1 MNLLGL
7 SGSEI
12 VDSVRNFVVNLF
24 VSLAQQWFW
33 PAIFV
38 GLMLLAVIV
47 MISLVKGS
55 YENKLLKSINKLNKY
70 FLAKPF
76 ITEENLVEFNL
87 KMKKV
92 PRTLRNSWQ
101 IYMLNR
107 EDSPTKYINTNTCV
121 DKPLRSSSIEK
132 HLGNFGIFTMLIAVL
147 SFSVGLAY
155 SYKAGIAVV
164 EENLRLLI
172 AVLCPLAVVI
182 IYAIY
187 VLFARLRKN
196 EIYSLLFE
204 NFPVFERN
212 LEKAVTTLPAY
223 VDYEILF
230 TKQEIKEGIPI
241 LQQYLEKRAL
251 VEQKELEK
259 ARENSVACE
268 EYDFGDLGID
278 GSLVLERAMKESETF
293 IKVRKRLQDESDAI
307 EAEKENYKKNFETT
321 SKDLQRKLQAS
332 RENLDSLRSQ
342 QEASTN
348 RIESNYIRKQQ
359 SDEIKKQQQLEK
371 DLEEATA
378 KFNNEQEALEGEIKK
393 REAEIEEKKNF
404 VQQAMLLEF
413 KHYANTLYKALT
425 QKAAE
430 VGNEKLLSLAQ
441 ENSDLKALLTD
452 LQGVGGMTNE
462 QLDPNANLIHGEEI
476 TTDELYP
483 LNQNNIE
490 EISQNEENALVGNVG
505 GNFAEQYSQPQEVNY
520 SEQPQGAGVE
530 QNNFDTSSQAEGY
543 APIVEQ
549 QYEQQPYEAPIEQQS
564 YEQQPYEQS
573 TWQEENPTTE
583 GEQQLEDQQ
592 HWTQDAEATPSTEQ
606 PKEQEN
612 IEDKAKEDNVDGADF
627 FRKDDDDDDNDDGD
641 GSNEATADDL
651 QQIQK
656 QIEEENNRLK
666 REREQLE
673 QELNNTIS
681 KMDSQAPAGQFN
693 GYNGYNYPQYP
704 QGYPQGYPQ
713 YPQGFPQGYPQ
724 GYGQP
729 YVAPQPQPQPQQ
741 QPQPIVIQMAQPT
754 AQPAPQVEPQP
765 PQSNVPEEQPDV
777 EEVEEIEE
785 EEPSTRPVRKERKQ
799 SVRGRS
805 SATRGKKTTAR
816 KSNSEIDAL
825 NAEMQKLLNSN
836 K

>member
-12 VDSVRNFVVNLF
+12 VDTVRNFVVNLF

-38 GLMLLAVIV
+38 GLMLLAVLV

-87 KMKKV
+87 KMKRV
-92 PRTLRNSWQ
+92 PKTLRNSWQ

-107 EDSPTKYINTNTCV
+107 EDGPTKYINTSTCV

-132 HLGNFGIFTMLIAVL
+132 HLGNFSIFTILMVVL

-164 EENLRLLI
+164 EENLRLLV
-172 AVLCPLAVVI
+172 AVLCPLAVVA
-182 IYAIY
+182 IYSIY

-371 DLEEATA
+371 DLEEATT

-462 QLDPNANLIHGEEI
+462 QLDPSTNLIHGEEI

-490 EISQNEENALVGNVG
+490 EISQSEENAMDANSDNAG
-505 GNFAEQYSQPQEVNY
+505 QYAQPQEVNY
-520 SEQPQGAGVE
+520 ANQPQPVNTE
-530 QNNFDTSSQAEGY
+530 QNNFETSNQAEGY
-543 APIVEQ
+543 APAEQQ
-549 QYEQQPYEAPIEQQS
+549 QYEQQAYEDANAQQP
-564 YEQQPYEQS
+564 YEQQPYEQQP
-573 TWQEENPTTE
+573 WQEENPTTDNV
-583 GEQQLEDQQ
+583 QQPEDQQ
-592 HWTQDAEATPSTEQ
+592 YWAQDTENASNVEQ
-606 PKEQEN
+606 SKEQEE
-612 IEDKAKEDNVDGADF
+612 IEDKNKEENIDGADF
-627 FRKDDDDDDNDDGD
+627 FKKDDDDDNDDGD
-641 GSNEATADDL
+641 GSNEASADDL
-651 QQIQK
+651 QLIQK

-704 QGYPQGYPQ
+704 QGYPQGYPP
-713 YPQGFPQGYPQ
+713 YPQGYPQ

-729 YVAPQPQPQPQQ
+729 YVAPQPQPQQ

-754 AQPAPQVEPQP
+754 AQPAPQVEAQP
-765 PQSNVPEEQPDV
+765 VQNDVVEEQPAV
-777 EEVEEIEE
+777 EEADEVEEEK
-785 EEPSTRPVRKERKQ
+785 SARPARKERKQ
-799 SVRGRS
+799 SVRGRT
-805 SATRGKKTTAR
+805 SATRGKKTTTR
-816 KSNSEIDAL
+816 KNNSEIDAL

>member
-12 VDSVRNFVVNLF
+12 VDTVRNFVVNLF

-38 GLMLLAVIV
+38 GLMLLAVLV

-87 KMKKV
+87 KMKRV
-92 PRTLRNSWQ
+92 PKTLRNSWQ

-107 EDSPTKYINTNTCV
+107 EDGPTKYINTSTCV

-132 HLGNFGIFTMLIAVL
+132 HLGNFSIFTILMVVL

-164 EENLRLLI
+164 EENLRLLV
-172 AVLCPLAVVI
+172 AVLCPLAVVA
-182 IYAIY
+182 IYSIY

-371 DLEEATA
+371 DLEEATT

-462 QLDPNANLIHGEEI
+462 QLDPSTNLIHGEEI

-490 EISQNEENALVGNVG
+490 EISQSEENAMDGNSDNAG
-505 GNFAEQYSQPQEVNY
+505 QYAQPQEVNY
-520 SEQPQGAGVE
+520 ADQPQPVNTE
-530 QNNFDTSSQAEGY
+530 QNNFETSNQVEGY
-543 APIVEQ
+543 APADQQ
-549 QYEQQPYEAPIEQQS
+549 QYEQQSYEDTNAQQP
-564 YEQQPYEQS
+564 YEQQPYEQQP
-573 TWQEENPTTE
+573 WQEENPTTDNV
-583 GEQQLEDQQ
+583 QQPEDQQ
-592 HWTQDAEATPSTEQ
+592 YWAQDTENASNVEQ
-606 PKEQEN
+606 SKEQEK
-612 IEDKAKEDNVDGADF
+612 IEDKSKEENIDGTDF
-627 FRKDDDDDDNDDGD
+627 FKKDGDDDNDDGD

-651 QQIQK
+651 QLIQK

-713 YPQGFPQGYPQ
+713 YPQGYPQ

-729 YVAPQPQPQPQQ
+729 YVAPQPQPQQ

-765 PQSNVPEEQPDV
+765 PQSDVPEDQPDV

-785 EEPSTRPVRKERKQ
+785 EEPSTRPARKERKQ
-799 SVRGRS
+799 SVRGRT
-805 SATRGKKTTAR
+805 SATRGKKTTTR
-816 KSNSEIDAL
+816 KNNSEIDAL

>member
-24 VSLAQQWFW
+24 VTLAQQWFW

-38 GLMLLAVIV
+38 GLMLLAVVV
-47 MISLVKGS
+47 MAALIRGS

-87 KMKKV
+87 KMKRV
-92 PRTLRNSWQ
+92 PKTLRNSWQ
-101 IYMLNR
+101 IFMLNR
-107 EDSPTKYINTNTCV
+107 EDGPTKYINTNTCV

-132 HLGNFGIFTMLIAVL
+132 HLGNFSIFTTLIAVL
-147 SFSVGLAY
+147 ALSVGLAY
-155 SYKAGIAVV
+155 SYKAGIGAV
-164 EENLRLLI
+164 EENMRLLVAI
-172 AVLCPLAVVI
+172 LCPLAVVI
-182 IYAIY
+182 IYSIY

-251 VEQKELEK
+251 VEQEQLEK
-259 ARENSVACE
+259 ARESSVACE

-321 SKDLQRKLQAS
+321 SKDMQRKLQAS
-332 RENLDSLRSQ
+332 RENLDSLRAQ

-359 SDEIKKQQQLEK
+359 GDEIKKQQQLEK
-371 DLEEATA
+371 DLEEATT
-378 KFNNEQEALEGEIKK
+378 KFNNEQEALDGEIKK

-425 QKAAE
+425 EKAAE
-430 VGNEKLLSLAQ
+430 VGNEKLLALAQ

-462 QLDPNANLIHGEEI
+462 QLDPNANLIKGNEI
-476 TTDELYP
+476 TTDELYSMKQ
-483 LNQNNIE
+483 QNPE
-490 EISQNEENALVGNVG
+490 EITSTEENSIDTGSNMS
-505 GNFAEQYSQPQEVNY
+505 EQYVEPQNMQYVETPQEVAPQTEQYVEQPQENVSEVAEPVEQQEQTPVESDVPTQQEPEQNVEQAPQEEMP
-520 SEQPQGAGVE
+520 EQPQENSSNENESNENTPVE
-530 QNNFDTSSQAEGY
+530 NNSSEESVNAE
-543 APIVEQ
+543 
-549 QYEQQPYEAPIEQQS
+549 
-564 YEQQPYEQS
+564 
-573 TWQEENPTTE
+573 
-583 GEQQLEDQQ
+583 
-592 HWTQDAEATPSTEQ
+592 
-606 PKEQEN
+606 
-612 IEDKAKEDNVDGADF
+612 DF
-627 FRKDDDDDDNDDGD
+627 FKKEDDNDNDDDGNI
-641 GSNEATADDL
+641 STEATADDL

-681 KMDSQAPAGQFN
+681 KMDAQTPAGQY
-693 GYNGYNYPQYP
+693 GYNGYNYNQYP
-704 QGYPQGYPQ
+704 QGYPQGYA
-713 YPQGFPQGYPQ
+713 
-724 GYGQP
+724 QP
-729 YVAPQPQPQPQQ
+729 YVAPQPQPQP
-741 QPQPIVIQMAQPT
+741 IVIQMTQPAT
-754 AQPAPQVEPQP
+754 QPAPQVEQK
-765 PQSNVPEEQPDV
+765 V
-777 EEVEEIEE
+777 EEPKVVPQEDEKKENEDDIQL
-785 EEPSTRPVRKERKQ
+785 RPARKERKQ
-799 SVRGRS
+799 SVRNRGK
-805 SATRGKKTTAR
+805 SARGKKTVSR
-816 KSNSEIDAL
+816 KQNSEIDEL

>member
-24 VSLAQQWFW
+24 VTLAQQWFW

-47 MISLVKGS
+47 MVALIKGS

-87 KMKKV
+87 KMKRV
-92 PRTLRNSWQ
+92 PKTLRNSWQ

-107 EDSPTKYINTNTCV
+107 EDGPTKYINTNTCV

-132 HLGNFGIFTMLIAVL
+132 HLGNFSIFTTLIAVL
-147 SFSVGLAY
+147 ALSVGLAY
-155 SYKAGIAVV
+155 SYKAGIEVV
-164 EENLRLLI
+164 EENMRLLV
-172 AVLCPLAVVI
+172 AVLCPLAVVV
-182 IYAIY
+182 IYSIY

-251 VEQKELEK
+251 VEQEQLEK
-259 ARENSVACE
+259 ARESSVACE

-321 SKDLQRKLQAS
+321 SKDMQRKLQAS
-332 RENLDSLRSQ
+332 RENLDSLRAQ

-359 SDEIKKQQQLEK
+359 GDEIKKQQQLEK
-371 DLEEATA
+371 DLEEATT
-378 KFNNEQEALEGEIKK
+378 KFNNEQEALDGEIKK

-425 QKAAE
+425 EKAAE
-430 VGNEKLLSLAQ
+430 VGNEKLLALAQ

-462 QLDPNANLIHGEEI
+462 QLDPNANLIKGNEI
-476 TTDELYP
+476 TTDELYSMKQ
-483 LNQNNIE
+483 QNPE
-490 EISQNEENALVGNVG
+490 EITSTEENAIDTDSNMS
-505 GNFAEQYSQPQEVNY
+505 EQYAEPQDTQYAEEPKQAEY
-520 SEQPQGAGVE
+520 QTEQP
-530 QNNFDTSSQAEGY
+530 
-543 APIVEQ
+543 VEQ
-549 QYEQQPYEAPIEQQS
+549 QQEYANDVTGAEQKTAQEPVQDEENNPEK
-564 YEQQPYEQS
+564 EDEQS
-573 TWQEENPTTE
+573 TPQEESV
-583 GEQQLEDQQ
+583 EQQESTSNKNDLTEKDLGEDI
-592 HWTQDAEATPSTEQ
+592 PSADENVNGEDFLK
-606 PKEQEN
+606 KE
-612 IEDKAKEDNVDGADF
+612 
-627 FRKDDDDDDNDDGD
+627 DDDNDDND
-641 GSNEATADDL
+641 GNISNEATADDL

-681 KMDSQAPAGQFN
+681 KMDAQTPAGQY
-693 GYNGYNYPQYP
+693 GYNGYNYNQYP
-704 QGYPQGYPQ
+704 QGYPQGYS
-713 YPQGFPQGYPQ
+713 
-724 GYGQP
+724 QP
-729 YVAPQPQPQPQQ
+729 YVAPQPQPQP
-741 QPQPIVIQMAQPT
+741 IVIQMTQPA
-754 AQPAPQVEPQP
+754 AQPAPQA
-765 PQSNVPEEQPDV
+765 EQKV
-777 EEVEEIEE
+777 EESKVAPAEPEVVKEENDEDDIQL
-785 EEPSTRPVRKERKQ
+785 RPARKERKQ
-799 SVRGRS
+799 SVRNRS
-805 SATRGKKTTAR
+805 KSSRSKKSVSR
-816 KSNSEIDAL
+816 KQNSEIDEL

>member
-12 VDSVRNFVVNLF
+12 VDTVRNFVVNLF

-38 GLMLLAVIV
+38 GLMLLAVLV

-87 KMKKV
+87 KMKRV
-92 PRTLRNSWQ
+92 PKTLRNSWQ

-107 EDSPTKYINTNTCV
+107 EDGPTKYINTSTCV

-132 HLGNFGIFTMLIAVL
+132 HLGNFSIFTILMVVL

-164 EENLRLLI
+164 EENLRLLV
-172 AVLCPLAVVI
+172 AVLCPLAVVA
-182 IYAIY
+182 IYSIY

-371 DLEEATA
+371 DLEEATT

-462 QLDPNANLIHGEEI
+462 QLDPSTNLIHGEEI
-476 TTDELYP
+476 TTDEL
-483 LNQNNIE
+483 
-490 EISQNEENALVGNVG
+490 
-505 GNFAEQYSQPQEVNY
+505 
-520 SEQPQGAGVE
+520 
-530 QNNFDTSSQAEGY
+530 
-543 APIVEQ
+543 
-549 QYEQQPYEAPIEQQS
+549 
-564 YEQQPYEQS
+564 
-573 TWQEENPTTE
+573 
-583 GEQQLEDQQ
+583 
-592 HWTQDAEATPSTEQ
+592 
-606 PKEQEN
+606 
-612 IEDKAKEDNVDGADF
+612 
-627 FRKDDDDDDNDDGD
+627 
-641 GSNEATADDL
+641 
-651 QQIQK
+651 
-656 QIEEENNRLK
+656 
-666 REREQLE
+666 
-673 QELNNTIS
+673 
-681 KMDSQAPAGQFN
+681 
-693 GYNGYNYPQYP
+693 
-704 QGYPQGYPQ
+704 
-713 YPQGFPQGYPQ
+713 
-724 GYGQP
+724 
-729 YVAPQPQPQPQQ
+729 
-741 QPQPIVIQMAQPT
+741 
-754 AQPAPQVEPQP
+754 
-765 PQSNVPEEQPDV
+765 
-777 EEVEEIEE
+777 
-785 EEPSTRPVRKERKQ
+785 
-799 SVRGRS
+799 
-805 SATRGKKTTAR
+805 
-816 KSNSEIDAL
+816 
-825 NAEMQKLLNSN
+825 
-836 K
+836 

>member
-12 VDSVRNFVVNLF
+12 VDTVRNFVVNLF

-38 GLMLLAVIV
+38 GLMLLAVLV

-87 KMKKV
+87 KMKRV
-92 PRTLRNSWQ
+92 PKTLRNSWQ

-107 EDSPTKYINTNTCV
+107 EDGPTKYINTSTCV

-132 HLGNFGIFTMLIAVL
+132 HLGNFSIFTILMVVL

-164 EENLRLLI
+164 EENLRLLV
-172 AVLCPLAVVI
+172 AVLCPLAVVA
-182 IYAIY
+182 IYSIY

-371 DLEEATA
+371 DLEEATT

-393 REAEIEEKKNF
+393 RQAEIEEKKNF

-462 QLDPNANLIHGEEI
+462 QLDPSTNLIHGEEI

-490 EISQNEENALVGNVG
+490 EISQSEENAMDGNSANAG
-505 GNFAEQYSQPQEVNY
+505 QYAQPQEVNY
-520 SEQPQGAGVE
+520 ADQPQPVNTE
-530 QNNFDTSSQAEGY
+530 QNNFESSNQAEGY
-543 APIVEQ
+543 APADQQ
-549 QYEQQPYEAPIEQQS
+549 QYEQQAYEDANAQQP
-564 YEQQPYEQS
+564 YEQQPYEQQP
-573 TWQEENPTTE
+573 WQEENPTTDNV
-583 GEQQLEDQQ
+583 QQPEDQQ
-592 HWTQDAEATPSTEQ
+592 YWAQDTENASNVEQ
-606 PKEQEN
+606 SKEQEK
-612 IEDKAKEDNVDGADF
+612 IEDKGKEENIDGADF
-627 FRKDDDDDDNDDGD
+627 FKKDDDDDNDDGD

-651 QQIQK
+651 QLIQK

-704 QGYPQGYPQ
+704 QGYPQGYPP
-713 YPQGFPQGYPQ
+713 YPQGYPQ

-729 YVAPQPQPQPQQ
+729 YVAPQPQPQQ

-765 PQSNVPEEQPDV
+765 PQSNVPEEHPDV

-785 EEPSTRPVRKERKQ
+785 EEPSTRPARKERKQ
-799 SVRGRS
+799 SVRGRT
-805 SATRGKKTTAR
+805 SATRGKKTTTR
-816 KSNSEIDAL
+816 KNNSEIDAL

>member
-12 VDSVRNFVVNLF
+12 VDTVRNFVVNLF

-38 GLMLLAVIV
+38 GLMLLAVLV

-87 KMKKV
+87 KMKRV
-92 PRTLRNSWQ
+92 PKTLRNSWQ

-107 EDSPTKYINTNTCV
+107 EDGPTKYINTSTCV

-132 HLGNFGIFTMLIAVL
+132 HLGNFSIFTILMVVL

-164 EENLRLLI
+164 EENLRLLV
-172 AVLCPLAVVI
+172 AVLCPLAVVA
-182 IYAIY
+182 IYSIY

-371 DLEEATA
+371 DLEEATT

-462 QLDPNANLIHGEEI
+462 QLDPSTNLIHGEEI

-490 EISQNEENALVGNVG
+490 EISQSEENAMDGNSDNAG
-505 GNFAEQYSQPQEVNY
+505 QYAQPQEVNY
-520 SEQPQGAGVE
+520 ADQPQPVNTE
-530 QNNFDTSSQAEGY
+530 QNNFETSNQVEGY
-543 APIVEQ
+543 APADQQ
-549 QYEQQPYEAPIEQQS
+549 QYEQQSYEDTNAQQP
-564 YEQQPYEQS
+564 YEQQPYEQQP
-573 TWQEENPTTE
+573 WQEENPTTDNV
-583 GEQQLEDQQ
+583 QQPEDQQ
-592 HWTQDAEATPSTEQ
+592 YWAQDTENASNVEQ
-606 PKEQEN
+606 SKEQEK
-612 IEDKAKEDNVDGADF
+612 IEDKSKEENIDGTDF
-627 FRKDDDDDDNDDGD
+627 FKKDGDDDNDDGD

-651 QQIQK
+651 QLIQK

-713 YPQGFPQGYPQ
+713 YPQGYPQ

-729 YVAPQPQPQPQQ
+729 YVAPQPQPQQ

-765 PQSNVPEEQPDV
+765 PQSNVPEEQPYV

-785 EEPSTRPVRKERKQ
+785 EEPSTRPARKERKQ
-799 SVRGRS
+799 SVRGRT
-805 SATRGKKTTAR
+805 SATRGKKTTTR
-816 KSNSEIDAL
+816 KNNSEIDAL

>member
-12 VDSVRNFVVNLF
+12 VDTVRNFVVNLF

-38 GLMLLAVIV
+38 GLMLLAVLV

-87 KMKKV
+87 KMKRV
-92 PRTLRNSWQ
+92 PKTLRNSWQ

-107 EDSPTKYINTNTCV
+107 EDGPTKYINTSTCV

-132 HLGNFGIFTMLIAVL
+132 HLGNFSIFTILMVVL

-164 EENLRLLI
+164 EENLRLLV
-172 AVLCPLAVVI
+172 AVLCPLAVVA
-182 IYAIY
+182 IYSIY

-371 DLEEATA
+371 DLEEATT

-462 QLDPNANLIHGEEI
+462 QLDPRTNLIHGEEI

-490 EISQNEENALVGNVG
+490 EISQSEENAMDGNSDNAG
-505 GNFAEQYSQPQEVNY
+505 QYAQPQEVNY
-520 SEQPQGAGVE
+520 ADQSQPVNTE
-530 QNNFDTSSQAEGY
+530 QNNFESSNQAEGY
-543 APIVEQ
+543 APAEQQ
-549 QYEQQPYEAPIEQQS
+549 QYEQQAYEDANAQQP
-564 YEQQPYEQS
+564 YEQQPYEQQPYEQQP
-573 TWQEENPTTE
+573 WQEENPTTDNV
-583 GEQQLEDQQ
+583 QQPEDQQ
-592 HWTQDAEATPSTEQ
+592 YWAQDSENASNVEQ
-606 PKEQEN
+606 SKEQEE
-612 IEDKAKEDNVDGADF
+612 IEDKGKEENIDGADF
-627 FRKDDDDDDNDDGD
+627 LKKDDDDANDDGD
-641 GSNEATADDL
+641 GSNEASADDL
-651 QQIQK
+651 QLIQK

-704 QGYPQGYPQ
+704 QGYPQGYPP
-713 YPQGFPQGYPQ
+713 YPQGYPQ

-729 YVAPQPQPQPQQ
+729 YVAPQPQPQQ

-765 PQSNVPEEQPDV
+765 PQSDVPEDQPDV
-777 EEVEEIEE
+777 EEVEEIEK
-785 EEPSTRPVRKERKQ
+785 EEPSTRPARKERKQ
-799 SVRGRS
+799 SVRGRT
-805 SATRGKKTTAR
+805 SATRGKKTTTR
-816 KSNSEIDAL
+816 KNNSEIDAL

>member
-24 VSLAQQWFW
+24 VTLAQQWFW

-38 GLMLLAVIV
+38 GLMLLAVVV
-47 MISLVKGS
+47 MAALIRGS

-87 KMKKV
+87 KMKRV
-92 PRTLRNSWQ
+92 PKTLRNSWQ
-101 IYMLNR
+101 IFMLNR
-107 EDSPTKYINTNTCV
+107 EDGPTKYINTNTCV

-132 HLGNFGIFTMLIAVL
+132 HLGNFSIFTTLIAVL
-147 SFSVGLAY
+147 ALSVGLAY
-155 SYKAGIAVV
+155 SYKAGIGVV
-164 EENLRLLI
+164 EENMRLLVAI
-172 AVLCPLAVVI
+172 LCPLAVVI
-182 IYAIY
+182 IYSIY

-251 VEQKELEK
+251 VEQEQLEK
-259 ARENSVACE
+259 ARESSVACE

-321 SKDLQRKLQAS
+321 SKDMQRKLQAS
-332 RENLDSLRSQ
+332 RENLDSLRAQ

-359 SDEIKKQQQLEK
+359 GDEIKKQQQLEK
-371 DLEEATA
+371 DLEEATT
-378 KFNNEQEALEGEIKK
+378 KFNNEQEALDGEIKK

-425 QKAAE
+425 EKAAE
-430 VGNEKLLSLAQ
+430 VGNEKLLALAQ

-462 QLDPNANLIHGEEI
+462 QLDPNANLIKGNEI
-476 TTDELYP
+476 TTDELYSMKQ
-483 LNQNNIE
+483 QNPE
-490 EISQNEENALVGNVG
+490 EITSTEENSIDTGSNMS
-505 GNFAEQYSQPQEVNY
+505 EQYVEPQNMQYVETPQEVTPQTEQYVEQQQENVSEVAEPVEQQEQTPVESDVPTQQEPEQNVEQAPQEEMPEQPQENSSNENESNENTPVENNSSEESVN
-520 SEQPQGAGVE
+520 
-530 QNNFDTSSQAEGY
+530 AE
-543 APIVEQ
+543 
-549 QYEQQPYEAPIEQQS
+549 
-564 YEQQPYEQS
+564 
-573 TWQEENPTTE
+573 
-583 GEQQLEDQQ
+583 
-592 HWTQDAEATPSTEQ
+592 
-606 PKEQEN
+606 
-612 IEDKAKEDNVDGADF
+612 DF
-627 FRKDDDDDDNDDGD
+627 FKKEDDNDNDDDGNI
-641 GSNEATADDL
+641 STEATADDL

-681 KMDSQAPAGQFN
+681 KMDAQTPAGQY
-693 GYNGYNYPQYP
+693 GYNGYNYNQYP
-704 QGYPQGYPQ
+704 QGYPQGYA
-713 YPQGFPQGYPQ
+713 
-724 GYGQP
+724 QP
-729 YVAPQPQPQPQQ
+729 YVAPQPQPQP
-741 QPQPIVIQMAQPT
+741 IVIQMTQPAT
-754 AQPAPQVEPQP
+754 QPAPQVEQK
-765 PQSNVPEEQPDV
+765 V
-777 EEVEEIEE
+777 EEPKVVPQEDEKKENEDDIQL
-785 EEPSTRPVRKERKQ
+785 RPARKERKQ
-799 SVRGRS
+799 SVRNRGK
-805 SATRGKKTTAR
+805 SARGKKTVSR
-816 KSNSEIDAL
+816 KQNSEIDEL

>member
-12 VDSVRNFVVNLF
+12 VDSVRNFIVNLF
-24 VSLAQQWFW
+24 VTLAQQWFW

-38 GLMLLAVIV
+38 GLMLLAVVV
-47 MISLVKGS
+47 MTALIRGS

-87 KMKKV
+87 KMKRV
-92 PRTLRNSWQ
+92 PKTLRNSWQ
-101 IYMLNR
+101 IFMLNR
-107 EDSPTKYINTNTCV
+107 EDGPTKYINTNTCV

-132 HLGNFGIFTMLIAVL
+132 HLGNFSIFTTLIAVL
-147 SFSVGLAY
+147 ALSVGLAY
-155 SYKAGIAVV
+155 SYKAGIGVV
-164 EENLRLLI
+164 EENMRLLVAI
-172 AVLCPLAVVI
+172 LCPLAVVI
-182 IYAIY
+182 IYSIY

-251 VEQKELEK
+251 VEQEQLEK
-259 ARENSVACE
+259 ARESSVACE

-321 SKDLQRKLQAS
+321 SKDMQRKLQAS
-332 RENLDSLRSQ
+332 RENLDSLRAQ

-359 SDEIKKQQQLEK
+359 GDEIKKQQQLEK
-371 DLEEATA
+371 DLEEATT
-378 KFNNEQEALEGEIKK
+378 KFNNEQEALDGEIKK

-425 QKAAE
+425 EKAAE
-430 VGNEKLLSLAQ
+430 VGNEKLLALAQ

-462 QLDPNANLIHGEEI
+462 QLDPNANLIKGNEI
-476 TTDELYP
+476 TTDELYSMKQ
-483 LNQNNIE
+483 QNPE
-490 EISQNEENALVGNVG
+490 EITSTEENSIDTGSNMS
-505 GNFAEQYSQPQEVNY
+505 EQYVEPQNMQYVETPQEVTPQTEQYVEQQQENVSEVAEPVEQQEQTPVESDVPTQQEPEQNVEQAPQEEMPEQPQENSSNENESNENTPVENNSSEESVN
-520 SEQPQGAGVE
+520 
-530 QNNFDTSSQAEGY
+530 AE
-543 APIVEQ
+543 
-549 QYEQQPYEAPIEQQS
+549 
-564 YEQQPYEQS
+564 
-573 TWQEENPTTE
+573 
-583 GEQQLEDQQ
+583 
-592 HWTQDAEATPSTEQ
+592 
-606 PKEQEN
+606 
-612 IEDKAKEDNVDGADF
+612 DF
-627 FRKDDDDDDNDDGD
+627 FKKEDDNDNDDDGNI
-641 GSNEATADDL
+641 STEATADDL

-681 KMDSQAPAGQFN
+681 KMDAQTPAGQY
-693 GYNGYNYPQYP
+693 GYNGYNYNQYP
-704 QGYPQGYPQ
+704 QGYPQGYA
-713 YPQGFPQGYPQ
+713 
-724 GYGQP
+724 QP
-729 YVAPQPQPQPQQ
+729 YVAPQPQPQP
-741 QPQPIVIQMAQPT
+741 IVIQMTQPAT
-754 AQPAPQVEPQP
+754 QPAPQVEQK
-765 PQSNVPEEQPDV
+765 V
-777 EEVEEIEE
+777 EESKVVPQEVEKEE
-785 EEPSTRPVRKERKQ
+785 NEDDIQLRPARKERKQ
-799 SVRGRS
+799 SVRNRGK
-805 SATRGKKTTAR
+805 SARGKKTVS
-816 KSNSEIDAL
+816 KKQNSEIDEL

>member
-24 VSLAQQWFW
+24 VTLAQQWFW

-47 MISLVKGS
+47 MVALIRGS

-87 KMKKV
+87 KMKRV
-92 PRTLRNSWQ
+92 PKTLRNSWQ

-107 EDSPTKYINTNTCV
+107 EDGPTKYINTNTCV

-132 HLGNFGIFTMLIAVL
+132 HLGNFSIFTTLIAVL
-147 SFSVGLAY
+147 ALSVGLAY
-155 SYKAGIAVV
+155 SYKAGIEVV
-164 EENLRLLI
+164 EENMRLLV
-172 AVLCPLAVVI
+172 AVLCPLAVVV
-182 IYAIY
+182 IYSIY

-251 VEQKELEK
+251 VEQEQLEK
-259 ARENSVACE
+259 ARESSVACE

-321 SKDLQRKLQAS
+321 SKDMQRKLQAS
-332 RENLDSLRSQ
+332 RENLDSLRAQ

-359 SDEIKKQQQLEK
+359 GDEIKKQQQLEK
-371 DLEEATA
+371 DLEEATT

-425 QKAAE
+425 EKAAE
-430 VGNEKLLSLAQ
+430 VGNEKLLALAQ

-462 QLDPNANLIHGEEI
+462 QLDPNANLIKGNEI
-476 TTDELYP
+476 TTDELYSMKQ
-483 LNQNNIE
+483 QNPE
-490 EISQNEENALVGNVG
+490 EITPTEENSIDAGSNVSEQHVEPQ
-505 GNFAEQYSQPQEVNY
+505 NMQYAEEPKQAENQTEQPVEQQQEYATEVTEPAEQSVAQQEPAQYEESAPTN
-520 SEQPQGAGVE
+520 EQVE
-530 QNNFDTSSQAEGY
+530 QN
-543 APIVEQ
+543 VEQ
-549 QYEQQPYEAPIEQQS
+549 PVQ
-564 YEQQPYEQS
+564 
-573 TWQEENPTTE
+573 QEESVPQEAAPADISNETAPVAE
-583 GEQQLEDQQ
+583 ESVNGEDFF
-592 HWTQDAEATPSTEQ
+592 
-606 PKEQEN
+606 K
-612 IEDKAKEDNVDGADF
+612 KEDD
-627 FRKDDDDDDNDDGD
+627 KDDDDDGNI
-641 GSNEATADDL
+641 STEATADDL

-681 KMDSQAPAGQFN
+681 KMDAQTPAGQY
-693 GYNGYNYPQYP
+693 GYNGYNCNQYP
-704 QGYPQGYPQ
+704 QGYPQGYA
-713 YPQGFPQGYPQ
+713 
-724 GYGQP
+724 QP
-729 YVAPQPQPQPQQ
+729 YVAPQPQPQP
-741 QPQPIVIQMAQPT
+741 IVIQMTQPA
-754 AQPAPQVEPQP
+754 AQPAPQA
-765 PQSNVPEEQPDV
+765 EQKV
-777 EEVEEIEE
+777 EEPKVAPAEPEVVKEENDEDDIQL
-785 EEPSTRPVRKERKQ
+785 RPARKERKQ
-799 SVRGRS
+799 SVRNRGKS
-805 SATRGKKTTAR
+805 VRGKKTVSR
-816 KSNSEIDAL
+816 KQNSEIDEL

>member
-1 MNLLGL
+1 MLGL
-7 SGSEI
+7 GGSEI

-24 VSLAQQWFW
+24 VTLAQQWFW
-33 PAIFV
+33 AAIFV
-38 GLMLLAVIV
+38 GLMLAAVVV
-47 MISLVKGS
+47 MVALIRAS

-92 PRTLRNSWQ
+92 PKTLRNSWQ

-107 EDSPTKYINTNTCV
+107 EDGPTKYINTNTCV

-132 HLGNFGIFTMLIAVL
+132 HIGNFSIFTTLVAVL
-147 SFSVGLAY
+147 ALAVGLAY
-155 SYKAGIAVV
+155 SYKAGIDVV
-164 EENLRLLI
+164 EENVRLLV
-172 AVLCPLAVVI
+172 ALLCPLAVVV
-182 IYAIY
+182 IYSIY
-187 VLFARLRKN
+187 VLFARLRRN

-251 VEQKELEK
+251 VEQEELEK
-259 ARENSVACE
+259 ARESSVACE

-321 SKDLQRKLQAS
+321 SKDMQRKLQAS
-332 RENLDSLRSQ
+332 RENLDSLRAQ

-359 SDEIKKQQQLEK
+359 GDEIKKQQQLEK

-425 QKAAE
+425 EKAAE
-430 VGNEKLLSLAQ
+430 VGNEKLLALAQ

-462 QLDPNANLIHGEEI
+462 QLDPNANLIKQNEI
-476 TTDELYP
+476 TTEELYSMK
-483 LNQNNIE
+483 QNGPE
-490 EISQNEENALVGNVG
+490 EISPAQENSIDEQSNNVS
-505 GNFAEQYSQPQEVNY
+505 EQYVEPQQANYAAQPQEVTSDVDQAANDAGEQNLTEP
-520 SEQPQGAGVE
+520 EQPETFDNAEVPLQEEHDTMPAQNEME
-530 QNNFDTSSQAEGY
+530 QDVQPQNDICEEASSDTSGD
-543 APIVEQ
+543 VR
-549 QYEQQPYEAPIEQQS
+549 
-564 YEQQPYEQS
+564 
-573 TWQEENPTTE
+573 
-583 GEQQLEDQQ
+583 GE
-592 HWTQDAEATPSTEQ
+592 
-606 PKEQEN
+606 
-612 IEDKAKEDNVDGADF
+612 DF
-627 FRKDDDDDDNDDGD
+627 IKNDDNDDDD
-641 GSNEATADDL
+641 GGETLSTEATADDL
-651 QQIQK
+651 QQIQR

-681 KMDSQAPAGQFN
+681 KMDAQNPAGQYN
-693 GYNGYNYPQYP
+693 GYNGYNYAQYP
-704 QGYPQGYPQ
+704 QGYPQGYA
-713 YPQGFPQGYPQ
+713 
-724 GYGQP
+724 QP
-729 YVAPQPQPQPQQ
+729 YVAPQPQPQP
-741 QPQPIVIQMAQPT
+741 IVIQMTQPA
-754 AQPAPQVEPQP
+754 AQPAPQVEPK
-765 PQSNVPEEQPDV
+765 V
-777 EEVEEIEE
+777 EEKEVASEPVVEE
-785 EEPSTRPVRKERKQ
+785 EEKEEEIQLRPARKERKQ
-799 SVRGRS
+799 SVRNRGTV
-805 SATRGKKTTAR
+805 ARGKKTSSR
-816 KSNSEIDAL
+816 KQNSEIDEL

>member
-24 VSLAQQWFW
+24 VTLAQQWFW
-33 PAIFV
+33 PIIFV
-38 GLMLLAVIV
+38 GLMLLAVVV
-47 MISLVKGS
+47 MVALIRGS

-87 KMKKV
+87 KMKRV
-92 PRTLRNSWQ
+92 PKTLRNSWQ

-107 EDSPTKYINTNTCV
+107 EDGPTKYINTNTCV

-132 HLGNFGIFTMLIAVL
+132 HLGNFSIFTTLIAVL
-147 SFSVGLAY
+147 ALSVGLAY
-155 SYKAGIAVV
+155 SYKAGIDVV
-164 EENLRLLI
+164 EENMRLLV
-172 AVLCPLAVVI
+172 AVLCPLAVVV
-182 IYAIY
+182 IYSIY

-251 VEQKELEK
+251 VEQEQLEK
-259 ARENSVACE
+259 ARESSVACE

-321 SKDLQRKLQAS
+321 SKDMQRKLQAS
-332 RENLDSLRSQ
+332 RENLDSLRAQ

-359 SDEIKKQQQLEK
+359 GDEIKKQQQLEK
-371 DLEEATA
+371 DLEEATT
-378 KFNNEQEALEGEIKK
+378 KFNNEQEALDGEIKK

-425 QKAAE
+425 EKAAE
-430 VGNEKLLSLAQ
+430 VGNEKLLALAQ

-462 QLDPNANLIHGEEI
+462 QLDPNANLIKGNEI
-476 TTDELYP
+476 TTDELYSMKQ
-483 LNQNNIE
+483 QNPE
-490 EISQNEENALVGNVG
+490 EITSTEENSIDTGSNVS
-505 GNFAEQYSQPQEVNY
+505 EQYVEPQNMQYVETPQEAASQAESQ
-520 SEQPQGAGVE
+520 SEQPQEYVNAEPAEQQVPQEPVQYEEYAPAQQDYEQNVE
-530 QNNFDTSSQAEGY
+530 Q
-543 APIVEQ
+543 PVQ
-549 QYEQQPYEAPIEQQS
+549 QEVSEP
-564 YEQQPYEQS
+564 
-573 TWQEENPTTE
+573 QEETSAQDVSNENAPVE
-583 GEQQLEDQQ
+583 NNSSEESVNGE
-592 HWTQDAEATPSTEQ
+592 
-606 PKEQEN
+606 
-612 IEDKAKEDNVDGADF
+612 DF
-627 FRKDDDDDDNDDGD
+627 FKKEDDNDSDDD
-641 GSNEATADDL
+641 GSISTEATADDL

-681 KMDSQAPAGQFN
+681 KMDAQTPAGQY
-693 GYNGYNYPQYP
+693 GYNGYNYNQYP
-704 QGYPQGYPQ
+704 QGYPQGYA
-713 YPQGFPQGYPQ
+713 
-724 GYGQP
+724 QP
-729 YVAPQPQPQPQQ
+729 YVAPQPVP
-741 QPQPIVIQMAQPT
+741 QPQPIVIQMTQPA
-754 AQPAPQVEPQP
+754 AQPAPQPAPQA
-765 PQSNVPEEQPDV
+765 EQKV
-777 EEVEEIEE
+777 EEPKVVPQEPVEE
-785 EEPSTRPVRKERKQ
+785 EENEEDEIQLRPARKERKQ
-799 SVRGRS
+799 SVRNRGT
-805 SATRGKKTTAR
+805 SARGKKTVSR
-816 KSNSEIDAL
+816 KQNSEIDEL